1 MMVILAQN
9 GENSGKYTTRGR
21 LGKTRIDIFE
31 EEFGSERL
39 EVIGNVLKN
48 NLPHFFDKKKIA

>member
-9 GENSGKYTTRGR
+9 GENSGEYTTRGG